1 MYPWAKSV
9 YAPAGCKAKCALNRN
24 YVSTTTHATAM
35 RRYHG
40 TCTISSKA
48 WWDEPSIDLRPQC
61 RKIEIASS
69 NAIWGGKYTG
79 TLELPASNLRTPL
92 WRGTPFSH
100 VQRHVTGI
108 RSKTDRVPKF
118 SVKRTVDCYSVR
130 LWADRAFI
138 VVKELTAIERSSA
151 KAGLLKLPTSRTYL
165 LWKRPQILL
174 QIIGTSR
181 WSAMKLLYVSP
192 LFVAILAMLTQP
204 VSALQFG
211 VGDGLAIA
219 LFVVLAVVALCA
231 VLGYIA
237 RRQAN
242 SWTGTTF
249 EHTTSK

>member
-1 MYPWAKSV
+1 M
-9 YAPAGCKAKCALNRN
+9 
-24 YVSTTTHATAM
+24 
-35 RRYHG
+35 
-40 TCTISSKA
+40 
-48 WWDEPSIDLRPQC
+48 QF
-61 RKIEIASS
+61 
-69 NAIWGGKYTG
+69 WGGKYTG
-79 TLELPASNLRTPL
+79 TLELPASSLRTPL
-92 WRGTPFSH
+92 WRGTPFTSH
-100 VQRHVTGI
+100 VQRHVTDI
-108 RSKTDRVPKF
+108 RSKTDRVPEF

-130 LWADRAFI
+130 LRADHAFI
-138 VVKELTAIERSSA
+138 VVKELTAIERSGV

-181 WSAMKLLYVSP
+181 WSAMKLLYVAP
-192 LFVAILAMLTQP
+192 LFVAILAMLTPP

-219 LFVVLAVVALCA
+219 LFVILAIVALCA